1 MEVLFLYKHKEDLF
15 STGEIA
21 KLCNISRKTLL
32 FYDRIGIITP
42 AYVDEDNGYRYY
54 ARRQIH
60 TLELILT
67 LRSLDLPLAHIQSYL
82 KNKSLENY
90 KQLLIK
96 QNEIIEKRIYELKET
111 RKELYHQISTISQY
125 ENTTLEKY
133 VIEKS
138 EEEYLFI
145 SKEIPINSNMK
156 SRNKIYGAHFS
167 ELQKYVKC
175 SNYMT
180 GYLIDHEFNDA
191 NYSWRIKHF
200 HHYLSK
206 KLDTPFLHI
215 KAAGNYLCYY
225 YKGIFC
231 LNSNDYISK
240 LYKYI
245 LKHNLKID
253 GFIYVTQITNFWTT
267 NKGSDYITK
276 LSAKLL

>member
-1 MEVLFLYKHKEDLF
+1 MLDFPVGGAFRMDCKEIDMLKIGEF
-15 STGEIA
+15 S
-21 KLCNISRKTLL
+21 KLCKSTVKTLRY
-32 FYDRIGIITP
+32 YDEVGLLKP
-42 AYVDEDNGYRYY
+42 VFVDDNGYRYY

-90 KQLLIK
+90 KQVLIK

-180 GYLIDHEFNDA
+180 GYLIDDEFNDA

-200 HHYLSK
+200 HH
-206 KLDTPFLHI
+206 
-215 KAAGNYLCYY
+215 
-225 YKGIFC
+225 
-231 LNSNDYISK
+231 
-240 LYKYI
+240 
-245 LKHNLKID
+245 
-253 GFIYVTQITNFWTT
+253 
-267 NKGSDYITK
+267 
-276 LSAKLL
+276 